1 MPLRLATF
9 VGFFMTFIS
18 FITVIVIMFI
28 KVKNPG
34 IAAGW
39 ASLSMLIVFFSGIQ
53 LILIGLVG
61 EYIGRSYIK
70 LNKKP
75 QFIVR
80 EYRNFK
86 DDDEK

>member
-1 MPLRLATF
+1 
-9 VGFFMTFIS
+9 MTFIS
-18 FITVIVIMFI
+18 FIIVIVIMF
-28 KVKNPG
+28 VKINNPG

-70 LNKKP
+70 LNKKT

-80 EYRNFK
+80 EYCNFS
-86 DDDEK
+86 DQDEK